1 MQRVVHRGCD
11 SNALEM
17 RFIRGNP
24 YDGCVCDDTAL
35 PSAPESHILAARIA
49 NKGGTT
55 MTSQPIAALAAAG
68 IAALLGAQAIAQTT
82 TGTVDSHVAA
92 AKAAA
97 GTEHTALFESTCRP
111 APGPPPAATGPRQVP
126 ERATWHY
133 DPVKVF
139 DNLYYIGEKE
149 YSAWA
154 VVTSAGI
161 IVVDTIWAHSVED
174 EIVGGLKK
182 LGFDPANIK
191 YAIVSHAHIDHIG
204 GAKFLQDTYGTRI
217 VMSAADW
224 DFAEQSPRLPAEIKP
239 KRDIVA
245 TDGQKLTLGDTTLSL
260 YLTPGHTPGT
270 ISMLIPVKDGGQP
283 HLVATWGGTG
293 FNFELK
299 EATFQTYINSAVKY
313 GPIVAQ
319 SGADVLLSNH
329 TIFDGSR
336 TRLPAMATR
345 KPGEPHPYVIGNDS
359 VQRYVKVAEEC
370 ARANL
375 LRLK

>member
-1 MQRVVHRGCD
+1 MT
-11 SNALEM
+11 L
-17 RFIRGNP
+17 
-24 YDGCVCDDTAL
+24 
-35 PSAPESHILAARIA
+35 RII
-49 NKGGTT
+49 
-55 MTSQPIAALAAAG
+55 SSLAAASVA
-68 IAALLGAQAIAQTT
+68 AALFGAQAGAQTT
-82 TGTVDSHVAA
+82 AGTVDSHVAV

-97 GTEHTALFESTCRP
+97 GTEHVALFEALCKP
-111 APGPPPAATGPRQVP
+111 ASGPPPAASGPRPVP
-126 ERATWHY
+126 DRSTWHD

-139 DNLYYIGEKE
+139 DNLYYVGEKE

-154 VVTSAGI
+154 VVTSDGV

-182 LGFDPANIK
+182 LGFDPAGIK

-224 DFAEQSPRLPAEIKP
+224 DFAEKSPRLPAAIKP
-239 KRDIVA
+239 KRDVVVA
-245 TDGQKLTLGDTTLSL
+245 DGDKLTLGDTTLSIH
-260 YLTPGHTPGT
+260 LTPGHTPGT
-270 ISMLIPVKDGGQP
+270 ISLLIPVKDGGRP

-293 FNFELK
+293 FNFELT
-299 EATFQTYINSAVKY
+299 EANFQTYINSAVTY
-313 GPIVAQ
+313 HDVVAK
-319 SGADVLLSNH
+319 SGADILLSNH

-336 TRLPAMATR
+336 TKLPAMATR
-345 KPGEPHPYVIGNDS
+345 KAGDPHPYVIGNDS